1 MSSREIHMQIWDIA
15 KKRFSNGMST
25 ASWFPEGFLT
35 YVLFVDPATRV
46 IDGLKSYDNVS
57 SNIENENT
65 TNFISNYENNEVK
78 SQMKIEYYSQY
89 IHIIQNNI
97 NSIIAD
103 REFEF
108 YNIRHRN
115 DTKAAMKKSMDKYKV
130 MLKSKF
136 TELEELQAKYKSFE
150 KWFDDTKP
158 K

>member
-1 MSSREIHMQIWDIA
+1 
-15 KKRFSNGMST
+15 MST

-57 SNIENENT
+57 SNIENEN
-65 TNFISNYENNEVK
+65 NDVK

-150 KWFDDTKP
+150 KWFDDTNP